1 MKRASLFVL
10 SLVLLSGCGASR
22 RTMKS
27 DTMTTREAQAAAHA
41 GLESSVKERMATQTE
56 QFRDEEVTTV
66 VVEYDTSRPVD
77 SSSGTPPVQRTIR
90 QTRRTTTTARQDAQT
105 DTKAT
110 AKATADEASAE
121 KEQTTVQAEEHTRR
135 GLNGWQQILC
145 YAGAAAILGLVVW
158 LAGRRLKRRL
168 NSIQN
173 VKNYGKTEGYRRENR
188 RKGRSS

>member
-1 MKRASLFVL
+1 MKRHALFVL
-10 SLVLLSGCGASR
+10 CLMLLTGCGASR

-90 QTRRTTTTARQDAQT
+90 QTRRTTTTARQDAHT
-105 DTKAT
+105 DTEAT
-110 AKATADEASAE
+110 AKATVDAAAAE
-121 KEQTTVQAEEHTRR
+121 KEQTTVQAEELTRR

-158 LAGRRLKRRL
+158 LAGRRLKRR
-168 NSIQN
+168 
-173 VKNYGKTEGYRRENR
+173 
-188 RKGRSS
+188 